1 MRKSTDV
8 EHFSILS
15 KIHKRTKDSEYF
27 KVFPIFLLTASI
39 VANKVPVYCY
49 HLQVYAFVHIIKI
62 IGYVAK
68 LWFVVKICHFVG
80 PTQTSILAA
89 SIRTWRGVYRL
100 HCYEVSPPPYDKTYF
115 STLEWFWHTKHHLVF
130 SFQMKWNFWQN
141 SHIFPVVIVE
151 SILYMK
157 QVNRENYSWIMWKR
171 NITTGP

>member
-49 HLQVYAFVHIIKI
+49 HLQVYAFVHVIKI
-62 IGYVAK
+62 IEYVVK
-68 LWFVVKICHFVG
+68 LWFVVKICHFVR

-89 SIRTWRGVYRL
+89 STRTWRCVYRL
-100 HCYEVSPPPYDKTYF
+100 YCQIFVINETECYLCVLFFNNQHIVTARCYIFRCTRRKWVRYD
-115 STLEWFWHTKHHLVF
+115 SETLLLWFGKRCQL
-130 SFQMKWNFWQN
+130 
-141 SHIFPVVIVE
+141 IF
-151 SILYMK
+151 LF
-157 QVNRENYSWIMWKR
+157 
-171 NITTGP
+171 

>member
-68 LWFVVKICHFVG
+68 L
-80 PTQTSILAA
+80 
-89 SIRTWRGVYRL
+89 
-100 HCYEVSPPPYDKTYF
+100 
-115 STLEWFWHTKHHLVF
+115 
-130 SFQMKWNFWQN
+130 
-141 SHIFPVVIVE
+141 
-151 SILYMK
+151 
-157 QVNRENYSWIMWKR
+157 
-171 NITTGP
+171 